1 MTGGALDANGQRG
14 YNLRTMSHDRRTF
27 LKALTLGGVALF
39 TDDWFQLVAETKE
52 ATQGKQLPVHPAA
65 VYGKGGQEL
74 NAFWSGREGYALY
87 LNGTPYDEPPTR
99 TYRLKLEADGDDHV
113 IEALEQLGLGKYT
126 ALDDVERLDEKAEG
140 GKDGETWREF
150 IGRKS
155 PSLLETLEYIESEG
169 LPTGSWML
177 DEDIDSERDEAFV
190 TDWCRRNAP
199 EAAASVFLSGLIQG
213 LRSDREE
220 IRLADAIEAEG
231 LRFVDGAC
239 PGNDTLVCAYA
250 NDYDTLAALQRILGA
265 RGHNCRVIIL
275 QANPADIAPA
285 GD

>member
-1 MTGGALDANGQRG
+1 MTGGPLDANGQRG

-27 LKALTLGGVALF
+27 LKTLTLGGVALF

-65 VYGKGGQEL
+65 VYGKGCQEL
-74 NAFWSGREGYALY
+74 NAFWSAGEGYALY

-99 TYRLKLEADGDDHV
+99 TYRQKLEADGDDHV
-113 IEALEQLGLGKYT
+113 IEALEQLGQGKYE
-126 ALDDVERLDEKAEG
+126 ALDDVEQLDEEAEG
-140 GKDGETWREF
+140 GKDEETWREF
-150 IGRKS
+150 IGRKA

-220 IRLADAIEAEG
+220 IRLADAIEVEG

>member
-1 MTGGALDANGQRG
+1 MTGGALDAIVWRG

-27 LKALTLGGVALF
+27 LKTLTLGGVALF
-39 TDDWFQLVAETKE
+39 TDDWFKLVAETKE
-52 ATQGKQLPVHPAA
+52 ASQGKQLPVHPAA
-65 VYGKGGQEL
+65 VYGKGCQEL
-74 NAFWSGREGYALY
+74 NAFWSAGEGYALY

-99 TYRLKLEADGDDHV
+99 TYRQKL
-113 IEALEQLGLGKYT
+113 
-126 ALDDVERLDEKAEG
+126 
-140 GKDGETWREF
+140 
-150 IGRKS
+150 
-155 PSLLETLEYIESEG
+155 
-169 LPTGSWML
+169 
-177 DEDIDSERDEAFV
+177 
-190 TDWCRRNAP
+190 
-199 EAAASVFLSGLIQG
+199 EAAASVFLRDLIRG
-213 LRSDREE
+213 LRADREE

>member
-177 DEDIDSERDEAFV
+177 DQDIDSERDEAFV

-199 EAAASVFLSGLIQG
+199 EAAASVFLRDLIRG
-213 LRSDREE
+213 LRADREE

-265 RGHNCRVIIL
+265 RGHNCRV
-275 QANPADIAPA
+275 ANPADIAPA